1 MTLHLVVKF
10 VQTYGR
16 NKTTGDPVN
25 SLREIKCLQNKA
37 KNKTFHYPL
46 NSACY
51 VKPTIEN
58 DCH

>member
-1 MTLHLVVKF
+1 MTLRLVVKF

-16 NKTTGDPVN
+16 NKTTGVSAN

-46 NSACY
+46 NSICY
-51 VKPTIEN
+51 GKPLVEN
-58 DCH
+58 GSY